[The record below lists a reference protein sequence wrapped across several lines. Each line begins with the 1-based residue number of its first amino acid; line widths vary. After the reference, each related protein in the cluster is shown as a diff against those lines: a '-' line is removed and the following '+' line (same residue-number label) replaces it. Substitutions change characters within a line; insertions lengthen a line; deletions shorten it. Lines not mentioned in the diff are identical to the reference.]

1 MNIVAFDTETHLI
14 QPGLLTPKLVCV
26 SVMTTHPYQP
36 KTALLYDRF
45 NGTNVIEG
53 MLSNTDIHLVGH
65 NVAYDLGVL
74 VARRPELI
82 PVVFD
87 AYEQGRIWDTKVRQ
101 ELLDIASGRSTRNGA
116 TFALRNGEWVKAGYS
131 LAGLSGHYL
140 GKDRFAEK
148 TDENAW
154 RLRYAELEDV
164 PLTEW
169 PVEATAYAKEDAED
183 TLAIFLKQGGV
194 EGALPTEP
202 EQVRAAW
209 ALHLMSVWGVRTD
222 RASVAD
228 LEQRLLAE
236 QVRLR
241 KRVIQ
246 AGILVPKRV
255 PEDEAEFHEEVVKRK
270 KATKKD
276 LQPALDGSTPEIEYE
291 DGVAY
296 VVTRTTVPMRWAKD
310 SKKIE
315 AYTQRYLTLRG
326 KDVELTATGRVSTA
340 KDTLK
345 QTGSYLLDLVADGGG
360 VDKVLGTYVPVLKD
374 GTQRPINARFNVLVN
389 SGRTSCSEP
398 NLQNLPSGRKVGG
411 TRECFVPRDG
421 FVYVSVDYDTLE
433 LRALAQVCLTLFG
446 KSEMAASINKDRDL
460 HSQVGATMLGMTYED
475 VEKGKKVKG
484 SPAKTARD
492 AAKVFNFGAPGG
504 LGASSL
510 VDYARAGYGVTISEQ
525 QSREMKAQW
534 LKAWPEMVT
543 YFAWINQ
550 AVGLGE
556 AVLRHPITGFVRGDV
571 GYTDGCNHLF
581 QHLAAQ
587 GAKRALYRAAKEA
600 YAEPD
605 SAFFGSRPVV
615 FVHDEIIAEV
625 PEGRAA
631 AASGRLA
638 QIMCEE
644 MALLIPDVKIT
655 ASPTLMRYWTKDAVE
670 TYDTDGTLVP
680 WEKKS

>member
-1 MNIVAFDTETHLI
+1 MTALVAFDTETHLI
-14 QPGLLTPKLVCV
+14 APGLLTPKLVCV
-26 SVMTTHPYQP
+26 SVRHDYDD
-36 KTALLYDRF
+36 TATLLFDRYT
-45 NGTNVIEG
+45 GTDMVERF
-53 MLSNTDIHLVGH
+53 LKDVDVVLVGH

-74 VARRPELI
+74 CARRPELL
-82 PVVFD
+82 PLVFD
-87 AYEQGRIWDTKVRQ
+87 AMDAGRIRDTKIRQ

-116 TFALRNGEWVKAGYS
+116 TFALRNGEWVKAAYS
-131 LAGLSGHYL
+131 LAGLAGHYL

-148 TDENAW
+148 NDSDAW

-164 PLTEW
+164 SLDQW
-169 PVEATAYAKEDAED
+169 PVAASHYAKEDAED
-183 TLAIFLKQGGV
+183 TLAIFLAQGG
-194 EGALPTEP
+194 LDKDQPTEV

-222 RASVAD
+222 ETSVAD
-228 LEQRLLAE
+228 LERRLLAE
-236 QVRLR
+236 QARLR

-246 AGILVPKRV
+246 AGILVGKRV
-255 PEDEAEFHEEVVKRK
+255 PEAEAEFFDEVVKRK

-276 LQPALDGSTPEIEYE
+276 LQPALDGSSPEIEYE

-315 AYTQRYLTLRG
+315 AYTQRYLTRRG

-345 QTGSYLLDLVADGGG
+345 QTGSHLLDLVADGGG

-374 GTQRPINARFNVLVN
+374 GTSRPINARFNVLVN
-389 SGRTSCSEP
+389 SARTSCSEP

-446 KSEMAASINKDRDL
+446 RSEMAASINADRDL

-475 VEKGKKVKG
+475 VEKGKKTKG

-504 LGASSL
+504 LGAASL
-510 VDYARAGYGVTISEQ
+510 VDYARAGYGVTIDERQ
-525 QSREMKAQW
+525 AREMKAQW
-534 LKAWPEMVT
+534 LRAWPEMVT
-543 YFAWINQ
+543 YFEWVNQ

-587 GAKRALYRAAKEA
+587 GAKRALYRAAREA

-605 SAFFGSRPVV
+605 SPFFGSRPVV

-625 PEGRAA
+625 PEARAA
-631 AASGRLA
+631 PASTRLA

-644 MALLIPDVKIT
+644 MAQLIPDVKIT

-670 TYDTDGTLVP
+670 TYDTDGTLIP

>member
-1 MNIVAFDTETHLI
+1 MNLVAFDTETHLI

-26 SVMTTHPYQP
+26 SVRLDYEDCGT
-36 KTALLYDRF
+36 LLFDRF
-45 NGTNVIEG
+45 EGTNYVES
-53 MLSNTDIHLVGH
+53 LLNDPLNHLVGH

-74 VARRPELI
+74 CARRPELL
-82 PVVFD
+82 PLVFEAMD
-87 AYEQGRIWDTKVRQ
+87 AGRIWDTKVRQ
-101 ELLDIASGRSTRNGA
+101 ELLDIASGRSQRNGA

-131 LAGLSGHYL
+131 LAGLAGHYL

-154 RLRYAELEDV
+154 RMRYHELEDV
-164 PLTEW
+164 PLDQW

-222 RASVAD
+222 ATSVAD
-228 LEQRLLAE
+228 LERRLLDE
-236 QVRLR
+236 QSRLR

-291 DGVAY
+291 DGVPY

-315 AYTQRYLTLRG
+315 AYTQRYLTRRG
-326 KDVELTATGRVSTA
+326 MDVELTATGRVSTA

-345 QTGSYLLDLVADGGG
+345 QTGSHLLDLVADGGG
-360 VDKVLGTYVPVLKD
+360 VDKVLGTYVPVLKE
-374 GTQRPINARFNVLVN
+374 GTVYPINAKFNVLVN
-389 SGRTSCSEP
+389 TSRTSCNSP
-398 NLQNLPSGRKVGG
+398 NLQNLPSGRKIGG

-421 FVYVSVDYDTLE
+421 YVFVLVDYDTLE

-460 HSQVGATMLGMTYED
+460 HSQVGATMLGMTYEE

-504 LGASSL
+504 LGAASL

-587 GAKRALYRAAKEA
+587 GAKRALFQAALEA
-600 YAEPD
+600 YADPD
-605 SAFFGSRPVV
+605 SAFYGSRPVV
-615 FVHDEIIAEV
+615 FVHDEIIAEL
-625 PEGRAA
+625 PEDRAA
-631 AASGRLA
+631 AASARLA

-644 MALLIPDVKIT
+644 MAQLIPDVKIT

-670 TYDTDGTLVP
+670 TYDTHGTLVP
-680 WEKKS
+680 WEKTR

>member
-1 MNIVAFDTETHLI
+1 MNLVAFDTETHLI
-14 QPGLLTPKLVCV
+14 APGLLTPKLVCV
-26 SVMTTHPYQP
+26 SVAFDNEVQ
-36 KTALLYDRF
+36 LYDRF
-45 NGTNVIEG
+45 TGTNVVED
-53 MLSNTDIHLVGH
+53 LLQKPDVVLVGH

-74 VARRPELI
+74 CARRPELL
-82 PVVFD
+82 PLVFD
-87 AYEQGRIWDTKVRQ
+87 AMDAGRIRDTKIRQ

-116 TFALRNGEWVKAGYS
+116 TFALRNGEWVKAAYS
-131 LAGLSGHYL
+131 LAGLAGHYL

-148 TDENAW
+148 TDSDAW

-164 PLTEW
+164 PVDQW
-169 PVEATAYAKEDAED
+169 PVEAVRYAKEDAED
-183 TLAIFLKQGGV
+183 TLAIFLAQGG
-194 EGALPTEP
+194 LKNDQPTEV

-222 RASVAD
+222 ATSVES
-228 LEQRLLAE
+228 LERRLLEE
-236 QVRLR
+236 QARLR

-255 PEDEAEFHEEVVKRK
+255 PEAEAEFHEEVVKRK

-276 LQPALDGSTPEIEYE
+276 LQPALDGSSPEIEYE

-296 VVTRTTVPMRWAKD
+296 VVTRTRTPMRWAKD

-315 AYTQRYLTLRG
+315 AYTKRYLETRG
-326 KDVELTATGRVSTA
+326 MDVELTATGRVSTA

-374 GTQRPINARFNVLVN
+374 GTQRPINARFNTLVN

-446 KSEMAASINKDRDL
+446 RSEMAAAINADRDL
-460 HSQVGATMLGMTYED
+460 HSQVGATMLGMTYEE

-504 LGASSL
+504 LGAASL
-510 VDYARAGYGVTISEQ
+510 VDFARAGYGVTINEQ
-525 QSREMKAQW
+525 QAREMKAQW
-534 LKAWPEMVT
+534 LRAWPEMVT
-543 YFAWINQ
+543 YFEWVNQ

-587 GAKRALYRAAKEA
+587 GAKRALYRAAREA

-605 SAFFGSRPVV
+605 SPFFGSRPVV

-625 PEGRAA
+625 PEDRAA
-631 AASGRLA
+631 PASNRLA

-644 MALLIPDVKIT
+644 MAQLIPDVKIT

-670 TYDTDGTLVP
+670 TYDANGTLVP
-680 WEKKS
+680 WEKTR